1 VKEMENSEKQQ
12 KKKLFGLIKEL
23 NEMTA
28 KKEEKK
34 KGIMDF
40 ISRIFP
46 FPEKR
51 KKKKAGKKVSFEK
64 EVEGKGEKEI
74 GDKILKKEREFKE
87 LSKKREVGEKE
98 LFKKKMAELERITE
112 SIRLSRM
119 MNEVEEKKETERK
132 IEEVVREIKKKVK
145 RGKNKEKEKSL
156 KVKRKKRIVK
166 ARKKRKA
173 RKKKSAEKEIE
184 EDEFPEVKE
193 AGRQVLIKAR
203 GGITIMKGSPQRV
216 GAVGAAPAE
225 APAKTQ
231 QERDVDLEI
240 EKMKERIKNLR
251 MAYFKREVTEQEY
264 RQKMY
269 DYKEE
274 LHLLEV
280 ENKRIG
286 ERKKEEE
293 KRKAAEPAKEEVRER
308 VPEREGVETPRR
320 EMSEDDS
327 RRLKALDTFRK
338 EFTAGPSSAPSTT
351 VSPEPKEFDLG
362 KFERKAPEDE
372 KEGTEIEKKI
382 SQIIEKKGV
391 VGKVGETR
399 LKKMEKK
406 AEKLMSKYH
415 IPEEEME
422 EAISKLGTKK
432 LLADFDKLINLMEL
446 EHKTHELV
454 EVVKPEKEK
463 SYIGVTRP
471 AVKEEVKGVIRDI
484 KKYRIITAFDKI
496 LSLVNQ
502 KGIAREK
509 ELVRELGMKKER
521 VMECCEILKENGL
534 LKIEYPPIGDTKIIS
549 KNYVPKKEKKKEK
562 KK

>member
-1 VKEMENSEKQQ
+1 MENSEKQQ

-51 KKKKAGKKVSFEK
+51 KKQKEEKREIAIEK
-64 EVEGKGEKEI
+64 EFEERGLKEI
-74 GDKILKKEREFKE
+74 ENEILKKEKEFKE
-87 LSKKREVGEKE
+87 LAKKHEVREKE

-166 ARKKRKA
+166 VRKKRKA
-173 RKKKSAEKEIE
+173 RRRKKIEE
-184 EDEFPEVKE
+184 EDEDETPERREIGKRV
-193 AGRQVLIKAR
+193 VIKTR
-203 GGITIMKGSPQRV
+203 GGVTIMKGRPSRA

-463 SYIGVTRP
+463 SYIGSARP

-484 KKYRIITAFDKI
+484 RKYRIITAFDKI